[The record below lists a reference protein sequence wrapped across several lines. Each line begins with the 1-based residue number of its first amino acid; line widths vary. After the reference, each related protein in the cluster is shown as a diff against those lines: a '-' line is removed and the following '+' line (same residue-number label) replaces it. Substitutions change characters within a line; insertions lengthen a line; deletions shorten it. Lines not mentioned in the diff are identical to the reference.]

1 MSMFPA
7 RAAHISTFQPSSSL
21 RSTVAP
27 ASIRNFTTSAS
38 PCSAAFMR
46 AVTPSSSFASSTRLF
61 SLETAASP
69 PAAPAAP
76 PPPRGPP
83 FFLEFTCVSM
93 RYWMTSRCPSL
104 QAFIM
109 AVSPVSSF
117 AEMRAPFSTR
127 KRTTCTW
134 PPMAACIRALTP
146 SGSLAS
152 TLTLGS
158 SSARVQLSTAPLFA
172 ASMSGLAWTV
182 EDFPW
187 LLFSAANRLLV
198 ILPGA
203 VLQGGTGPREL
214 QCR

>member
-27 ASIRNFTTSAS
+27 SSIRNLTTSLS
-38 PCSAAFMR
+38 PCSAAFMSE
-46 AVTPSSSFASSTRLF
+46 VTPSSSLASSTRLF
-61 SLETAASP
+61 SVETPVS
-69 PAAPAAP
+69 AP
-76 PPPRGPP
+76 PPPPPAAAPMPP
-83 FFLEFTCVSM
+83 FFLLASCAST
-93 RYWMTSRCPSL
+93 RYEMTSRCPSL
-104 QAFIM
+104 QAFM
-109 AVSPVSSF
+109 SAVSPVSSF
-117 AEMRAPFSTR
+117 ADTRAPFSTR
-127 KRTTCTW
+127 KRTTWWW
-134 PPMAACIRALTP
+134 PPMAACIKALTP

-152 TLTLGS
+152 TFTFGS
-158 SSARVQLSTAPLFA
+158 SSARPQASTAPDLA
-172 ASMSGLAWTV
+172 ASMSGFACTLV
-182 EDFPW
+182 DFPW